1 MDIQIKTLK
10 KNLFLVKCLNDKAIS
25 IFNKIVFNIDDTSG
39 SAVVSAY
46 IKSLTIFKLENAG
59 LKLDYVKI
67 KPIQKKIELEYYERV
82 RLG

>member
-1 MDIQIKTLK
+1 MDLQIKTLK

-25 IFNKIVFNIDDTSG
+25 ILNKIAFNIDYTSQ

-46 IKSLTIFKLENAG
+46 VKSFTIFKLKNAG

-67 KPIQKKIELEYYERV
+67 NSIQKKIELEYYERV
-82 RLG
+82 HLG

>member
-1 MDIQIKTLK
+1 MDLQIKTLK

-25 IFNKIVFNIDDTSG
+25 IFNKIVFNIDDTSK

-46 IKSLTIFKLENAG
+46 IKSFTIFKLENSG

-67 KPIQKKIELEYYERV
+67 NSIQKKIELEYYERV
-82 RLG
+82 HLG